1 MWWQKYGAKFY
12 FILWNG
18 MYSGLHFYVLEFR
31 LLDDWKSWI
40 SLWSRLQGQSMPYCI
55 PPIYRSFL
63 FRGSCIT
70 ITDHVIRLCLTKLN
84 LQDNQLIKKA
94 SELPSCDWLTHC
106 FRVSGGGGARSRAK
120 PLSTGWMSKS
130 EGQKAVPPRVP
141 QPWGHLPNVPPSS
154 PREDVTTPL
163 WGSNL

>member
-1 MWWQKYGAKFY
+1 
-12 FILWNG
+12 
-18 MYSGLHFYVLEFR
+18 MYSGLHFYVLEFI

-106 FRVSGGGGARSRAK
+106 FRVSGGGGARSRAESHSQQAEWAK
-120 PLSTGWMSKS
+120 ARDRKQSRRVSRNPEGIFPMFHHLLPVKMSQHHS
-130 EGQKAVPPRVP
+130 EDPTFNLWVFGGHRPP
-141 QPWGHLPNVPPSS
+141 
-154 PREDVTTPL
+154 EL
-163 WGSNL
+163 WL